1 MYNETDL
8 ISSPLEQKY
17 TVDGKTVDV
26 CIYRLP
32 DSGWTLEVVDQYNNS
47 LVYDGEFETDQDAF
61 DLFLEEVNEQ
71 GIDSMIGPAPA
82 ASSD

>member
-32 DSGWTLEVVDQYNNS
+32 DTGWTLEVVDQYNNS
-47 LVYDGEFETDQDAF
+47 IVYDGEFESDQDAF